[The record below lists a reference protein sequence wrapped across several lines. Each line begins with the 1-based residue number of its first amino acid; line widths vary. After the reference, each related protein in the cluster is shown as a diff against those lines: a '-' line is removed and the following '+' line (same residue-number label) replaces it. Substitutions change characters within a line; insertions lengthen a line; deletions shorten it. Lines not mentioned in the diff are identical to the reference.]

1 MNPKR
6 QNLVI
11 SFLSACDRNPNSTSI
26 TKKKSVEGFRLAY
39 FIDCLSDRVHGN
51 MCI

>member
-1 MNPKR
+1 MNPNR

-11 SFLSACDRNPNSTSI
+11 SFLSACDRNRNSTSI